1 MDIKT
6 IVPTA
11 DVEFVLADRKDE
23 NGEPVKVR
31 LTTAFVSIDEVGD
44 FVEPGKRFR
53 LSRVIR
59 DILIDAVVGWDLTED
74 GKPLACVDA
83 TKRRVLPVLFGM
95 RVVGESDNPFELVL
109 GRKLLDVAGDDKT
122 FLKN

>member
-6 IVPTA
+6 IAPTTE
-11 DVEFVLADRKDE
+11 VEFVLADRKDE
-23 NGEPVKVR
+23 SGEPVKVR
-31 LTTAFVSIDEVGD
+31 LTTSFVSIDEVGD

-74 GKPLACVDA
+74 GKPLACDDA